1 MSGRTLL
8 CLCSFVCGVRVLQ
21 WTCVHASLVPRPH
34 PDFCCLQYGKAGEA
48 WYLFSWCNQKMTKI
62 CRTSRLHLRVFST
75 DYTLNA
81 QCVIPSSPTSYIHVV
96 SYNVPGTLALSLF
109 WAQAPTHNLSL
120 STIFSILMSLTW
132 EMIPGPSPTF
142 PYCKQQK
149 AGRGLGMRLCVCTV
163 WLSMAFTT
171 WFQFFW
177 QLWFSRCQ

>member
-109 WAQAPTHNLSL
+109 WAQCTHAQFKPFYHLFYPDVTHVRNDTRALSH
-120 STIFSILMSLTW
+120 FSILQATESW
-132 EMIPGPSPTF
+132 AGPGNEAV
-142 PYCKQQK
+142 CMH
-149 AGRGLGMRLCVCTV
+149 GLIIYGFYYVISIFLAIMV
-163 WLSMAFTT
+163 
-171 WFQFFW
+171 Q
-177 QLWFSRCQ
+177 